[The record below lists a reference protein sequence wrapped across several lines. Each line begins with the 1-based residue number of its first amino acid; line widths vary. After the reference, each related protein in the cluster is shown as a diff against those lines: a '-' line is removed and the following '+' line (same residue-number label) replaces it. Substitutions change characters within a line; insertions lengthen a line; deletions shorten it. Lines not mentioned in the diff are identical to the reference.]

1 MMSLSV
7 YKQPTIDLDFKPK
20 PNPYIKIKIWPS
32 LLAAV
37 DRLQYMSD
45 KCMFN
50 QQGERIAK
58 EQFEKFMVQALN
70 HTDEDLKRIVYFGID
85 RDTVKF

>member
-50 QQGERIAK
+50 
-58 EQFEKFMVQALN
+58 
-70 HTDEDLKRIVYFGID
+70 
-85 RDTVKF
+85 